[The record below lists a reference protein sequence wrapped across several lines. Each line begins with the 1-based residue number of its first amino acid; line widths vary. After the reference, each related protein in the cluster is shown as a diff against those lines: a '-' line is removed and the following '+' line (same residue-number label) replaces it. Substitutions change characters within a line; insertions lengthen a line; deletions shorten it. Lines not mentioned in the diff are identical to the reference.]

1 MKVNIEQ
8 STLNRALRLA
18 ARVTPTKPTLPILQ
32 MVLLEAEPGR
42 LRLIATDGELGVTT
56 TLAAEVGAPGRT
68 AVPARLLGD
77 YVAQLPSGP
86 ISLSL
91 TAEKQR
97 IRASSG
103 HMVANLA
110 TMDPQDFPVFP
121 AADEGNGFDLDAVKF
136 RDAIE
141 RVVFAAARDEH
152 RPTLTGVHFD
162 FTAEGLTLAAA
173 DGFRLARVRL
183 PDAAGAER
191 QLLIPARAAAEFS
204 RLLEAAETVRLVPTH
219 DSRGMYL
226 MTKDTSLYTRL
237 IEGVFPK
244 IDGVIPRE
252 WRTRVTVEKVEFR
265 QAVRTAG
272 LFGAG
277 DARPVVLDAVTG
289 VLRLHAH
296 SDEVG
301 EVHSELSASLEGEP
315 QAVALNTRLLAEVL
329 DAARS
334 SLLELTWTNP
344 QAPVVIRE
352 AGNPDGADLWV
363 VMPLYDAA
371 LSQRQTQAA

>member
-32 MVLLEAEPGR
+32 MVLLEAEAGC
-42 LRLIATDGELGVTT
+42 LRLVATDGELGVTT
-56 TLAAEVGAPGRT
+56 TLAADVGAPGRT

-91 TAEKQR
+91 TAENQR

-103 HMVANLA
+103 SIVANLA

-121 AADEGNGFDLDAVKF
+121 AADESNAFDLDAVRF
-136 RDAIE
+136 REAIE

-152 RPTLTGVHFD
+152 RPALAGVHFD
-162 FTAEGLTLAAA
+162 FNAEGLTLAAA

-183 PDAAGAER
+183 PEAVGDPR
-191 QLLIPARAAAEFS
+191 SLIVPARAVAEFA
-204 RLLEAAETVRLVPTH
+204 RLLEAAETARLVPTH

-226 MTKDTSLYTRL
+226 MAKETALYTRL
-237 IEGVFPK
+237 IEGVFPQ

-265 QAVRTAG
+265 QAVRAAG

-277 DARPVVLDAVTG
+277 DARPVVLDAATG
-289 VLRLHAH
+289 VLRLHAQ

-344 QAPVVIRE
+344 QAPVVVRE
-352 AGNPDGADLWV
+352 AGHPDGTDLWV

-371 LSQRQTQAA
+371 LNRRQTQAA